1 MKRRKWRLGF
11 SKDEI
16 FIQVQFKVDGE
27 WLTQT
32 QYEVV
37 DGLISKDIL
46 DEISELI
53 WLDYNNSY
61 SVELDNDEIW

>member
-11 SKDEI
+11 SKDEK

-46 DEISELI
+46 DEISKLI

-61 SVELDNDEIW
+61 SVELENDEIW

>member
-1 MKRRKWRLGF
+1 MKRKWRLGF
-11 SKDEI
+11 SKDEK

-46 DEISELI
+46 DEISQLI

-61 SVELDNDEIW
+61 SVELENDEIW

>member
-1 MKRRKWRLGF
+1 MKEVEYEKIYRISRRMGKHL
-11 SKDEI
+11 DY
-16 FIQVQFKVDGE
+16 DDE

-46 DEISELI
+46 EEISRLI

-61 SVELDNDEIW
+61 SVELENDEIW